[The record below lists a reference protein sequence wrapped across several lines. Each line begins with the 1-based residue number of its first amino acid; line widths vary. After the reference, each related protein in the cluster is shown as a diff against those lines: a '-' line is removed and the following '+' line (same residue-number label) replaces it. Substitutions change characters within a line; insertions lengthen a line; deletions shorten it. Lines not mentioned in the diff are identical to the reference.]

1 MGIVARRAVCGAS
14 WGLSGRK
21 KSADRSRRRFSQNNC
36 DIPPL
41 FRGHPAANPPKI
53 GPFPH
58 LPPPVPPFPAF
69 LRYVVPVHPEI
80 CISKYPNIVMNE
92 RAYSLPMKDPRA
104 YVTFDQARQYCQAK
118 GKGWHLMS
126 NAEWAAIALWCK
138 KNGYTPQGNTNYG
151 ANHAAPHEK
160 GVASYI
166 YDGGKTVGRTYTGSG
181 PVTWAHDKTAA
192 GIYDLCGNVWE
203 WASGLRLKNG
213 ELQVIKDNDSAMGVD
228 EGPNSSLWRAI
239 TQDGS
244 LVAPGTAGTLKY
256 DNTIAGDAT
265 QTAHDIGGAVELSTT
280 RSNPM
285 YTGGDVDDYWTY
297 QYQTFESLAAKSGV
311 TVPELLKV
319 LGLFPLEANGHDGDG
334 LWVRNYGERLP
345 LRGGGWNNQGR
356 AGVFALGVNCTR
368 VPSVSAVGFRA
379 AFVNL

>member
-1 MGIVARRAVCGAS
+1 MLSNFDTLKLAVETVHPNNTVLLDDMGMPSVMVR
-14 WGLSGRK
+14 
-21 KSADRSRRRFSQNNC
+21 
-36 DIPPL
+36 IPK
-41 FRGHPAANPPKI
+41 FKISDVIDGGSSVTHPAFIVGGKE
-53 GPFPH
+53 
-58 LPPPVPPFPAF
+58 V
-69 LRYVVPVHPEI
+69 PEI

-345 LRGGGWNNQGR
+345 LRGGAWGYTSW
-356 AGVFALGVNCTR
+356 AGVFALRVDCTR
-368 VPSVSAVGFRA
+368 VLSVSAVGFRA